1 MDEQAIGYDWKN
13 DKRKPPAFEIIK
25 LRFTRTAADE
35 VTGGPVMVFS
45 DERLGMWNGSEYYI
59 FDVQAGRW
67 IPVRKYLTLKLAYAK
82 ERHIKREDIG
92 IQYATIP
99 ATSGKYIP
107 YYAIAFSRRKEVTD
121 NGKETTK

>member
-35 VTGGPVMVFS
+35 ETGGPLMAFFG
-45 DERLGMWNGSEYYI
+45 EELGMWNGSEYYI
-59 FDVQAGRW
+59 FSIYSGRW
-67 IPVRKYLTLKLAYAK
+67 EKLEAYLPRMLADHHL
-82 ERHIKREDIG
+82 RRSGIG

-99 ATSGKYIP
+99 PATEKYIP
-107 YYAIAFSRRKEVTD
+107 YHAIAYSRRGEVIL
-121 NGKETTK
+121 NGEKR